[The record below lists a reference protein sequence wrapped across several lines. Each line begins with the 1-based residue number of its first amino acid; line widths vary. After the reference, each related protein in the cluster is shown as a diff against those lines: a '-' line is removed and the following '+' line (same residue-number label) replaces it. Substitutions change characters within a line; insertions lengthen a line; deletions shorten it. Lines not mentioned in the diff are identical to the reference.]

1 MLSHARSVLSWCRT
15 VGPADPGAAREGAG
29 EGRRTANVH
38 SADDPELLQHVA
50 DLAATGALQV
60 PLVDVL
66 PFERIDD
73 AFRIPEGRSTPP
85 GAATNAARVRGAV
98 REPAGRLIPGE
109 QGLRRAEPRRPW
121 AGASPVRCHGT
132 DPACRCPGAA
142 RCFRTRLYWRGRIR
156 G

>member
-73 AFRIPEGRSTPP
+73 AFALQKVAAPSRCGGRCRARPWCGAGARGAP
-85 GAATNAARVRGAV
+85 HPGGAGAAACGAEAAVGRCVTGPLSWDGSRV
-98 REPAGRLIPGE
+98 
-109 QGLRRAEPRRPW
+109 
-121 AGASPVRCHGT
+121 
-132 DPACRCPGAA
+132 
-142 RCFRTRLYWRGRIR
+142 
-156 G
+156 

>member
-15 VGPADPGAAREGAG
+15 VGPADPRAAREDAG

-73 AFRIPEGRSTPP
+73 AFALQKV
-85 GAATNAARVRGAV
+85 AAPLQVR
-98 REPAGRLIPGE
+98 
-109 QGLRRAEPRRPW
+109 
-121 AGASPVRCHGT
+121 
-132 DPACRCPGAA
+132 
-142 RCFRTRLYWRGRIR
+142 
-156 G
+156 